1 MGLFDKFKKKDIYNF
16 DLAYEGKPEF
26 YVGKDGKSV
35 DLLFEE
41 EENE

>member
-1 MGLFDKFKKKDIYNF
+1 MDGLREIFPNSYF
-16 DLAYEGKPEF
+16 
-26 YVGKDGKSV
+26 GKDGKSV